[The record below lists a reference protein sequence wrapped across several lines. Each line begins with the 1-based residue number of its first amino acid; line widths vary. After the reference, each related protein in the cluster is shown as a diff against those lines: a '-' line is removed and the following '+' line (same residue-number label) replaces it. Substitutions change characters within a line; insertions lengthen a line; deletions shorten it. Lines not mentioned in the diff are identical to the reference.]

1 MIWRKAHP
9 PSLKL
14 RRDKGCRA
22 QGKAQIMI
30 RVNLYTILG
39 IKDIIG
45 EREIE
50 IDVPDNSNLSDL
62 IAEIIKRWGNGISE
76 VLLEPESKKV
86 KAHLRLMVNGQDISF
101 LEGLDTKLNDGDEVM
116 IFPPVSG
123 G

>member
-1 MIWRKAHP
+1 
-9 PSLKL
+9 
-14 RRDKGCRA
+14 
-22 QGKAQIMI
+22 MI

-45 EREIE
+45 EREVGIE
-50 IDVPDNSNLSDL
+50 VPDNSSLSGL
-62 IAEIIKRWGNGISE
+62 ITEIVNRWGNGISE
-76 VLLEPESKKV
+76 VLFEPESKKI

-101 LEGLDTKLNDGDEVM
+101 LDGLDTRLKDGDEVM